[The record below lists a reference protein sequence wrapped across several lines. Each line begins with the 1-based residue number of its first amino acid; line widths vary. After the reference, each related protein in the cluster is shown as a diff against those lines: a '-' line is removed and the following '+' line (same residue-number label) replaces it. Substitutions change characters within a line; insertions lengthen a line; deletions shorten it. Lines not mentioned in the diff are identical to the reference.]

1 MTSFLFQYKNILKKW
16 FAKSRVK
23 KLDPPEQSPDLYL
36 AADTWDEDANISLIV
51 QHQCLTSLMLCDC
64 GEANSHTHV

>member
-1 MTSFLFQYKNILKKW
+1 MTSFLFQYKKILKKW

-36 AADTWDEDANISLIV
+36 AADTWDENVNISLIV
-51 QHQCLTSLMLCDC
+51 QHQYLTSLMLCD
-64 GEANSHTHV
+64 

>member
-36 AADTWDEDANISLIV
+36 AADSRDENLIV
-51 QHQCLTSLMLCDC
+51 QHQCLTSLMLCD
-64 GEANSHTHV
+64 